1 MSKSSQLF
9 IAAILLF
16 ITSCSQSRTGIY
28 RAYSFYKTNSP
39 GNIAVDDNGKPIGRA
54 HDTTRIIYFESK
66 KGVKPQVKAVIV
78 NGNYY
83 KPVLSE
89 ITGNTE
95 EAGSLLETNKPVI
108 IKARSNTQ
116 LWKVGPGNKIE
127 PLSNSKLKNDL
138 IYLVVE
144 YREKRSKRTIESSKE
159 LVPDLN
165 Y

>member
-1 MSKSSQLF
+1 MFKPSHIF
-9 IAAILLF
+9 IPAVLLLF
-16 ITSCSQSRTGIY
+16 ASCSQSRAGIY
-28 RAYSFYKTNSP
+28 KTYSFYKINMP
-39 GNIAVDDNGKPIGRA
+39 GNIPVDDNGKPLTRI

-66 KGVKPQVKAVIV
+66 KGVKPQVTAVIV

-89 ITGNTE
+89 ITSNTE

-108 IKARSNTQ
+108 IKARTNTQ
-116 LWKVGPGNKIE
+116 LWKVEPRNKIE
-127 PLSNSKLKNDL
+127 ALSNSKLKADL

-144 YREKRSKRTIESSKE
+144 NKGKRLKRAIESSKE
-159 LVPDLN
+159 LVPDLH